1 MNNSLHFG
9 VKTMPQM
16 MMYEDIV
23 RVWRATDA
31 NEVFTH
37 AWVFDHFY
45 PIAGADPS
53 GPCLEGWTLL
63 AALAAQTERVRVG
76 VLVTGNPYR
85 HPAVLAKMAATVDH
99 IAHGRLDFGIGAA
112 WSEQEHTSYGIPF
125 FPPGERIR
133 RMGEACEIIRR
144 LWTEEVV
151 TFDGAY
157 YRLAEA
163 RCAPKPLQHP
173 CPPFVIGG
181 NGEKLMLRMV
191 ARYADIWNTSHT
203 PTSGV
208 AEFRH
213 RSAVLDDHCA
223 AVGRDP
229 ATIERSVQLLINP
242 LDLAAGRET
251 LRQYIEAGATHLV
264 LCLLAPFPDGIVER
278 MAAEIAVPLSKEYA

>member
-1 MNNSLHFG
+1 MHNPLHFG

-16 MMYEDIV
+16 TTYEDIV
-23 RVWRATDA
+23 RVWRATD
-31 NEVFTH
+31 ESQVFTH

-45 PIAGADPS
+45 PIAGADPA

-112 WSEQEHTSYGIPF
+112 WNEQEHGAYGIPF
-125 FPPGERIR
+125 SPAGERVR

-144 LWTEEVV
+144 LWGEEAV

-157 YRLAEA
+157 YHLTEA
-163 RCAPKPLQHP
+163 RCAPRPLQHP
-173 CPPFVIGG
+173 YPPFVIGG
-181 NGEKLMLRMV
+181 SGEKLMLRMI

-203 PTSGV
+203 PMSGV

-213 RSAVLDDHCA
+213 KSAVLDGHCA
-223 AVGRDP
+223 AIGRDP

-242 LDLAAGRET
+242 SDLTAGRET

-264 LCLLAPFPDGIVER
+264 LCLLAPFPDGIVQR
-278 MAAEIAVPLSKEYA
+278 MAAEIAVPLSEEYT